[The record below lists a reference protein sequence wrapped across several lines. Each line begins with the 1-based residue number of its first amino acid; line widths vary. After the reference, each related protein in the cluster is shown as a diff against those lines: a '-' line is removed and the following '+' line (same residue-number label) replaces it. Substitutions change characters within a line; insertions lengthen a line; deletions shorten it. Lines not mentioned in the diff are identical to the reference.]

1 MVAKRRRAI
10 HQIAER
16 LTTHFRS
23 MDERFLY
30 TPSVKPFFGSYF
42 AMVFG
47 LAGINSGL
55 QGYPYANDSLVG
67 GVTTILGALAFQ
79 SCKRRLLHYLMQA
92 VPMRIHRHD
101 RHKVRGMQMPHRL
114 GNAELHPM
122 HAIHLIQRPRI
133 KLRRAANAI
142 QIHRPAYLQRCPPC
156 HPCSGENITLMAT
169 RSPPRILNV
178 SQQNSR
184 CPAYPTRNASSASP
198 VACSTTSCKLFP
210 CASIVT
216 IATKSVACK
225 CHIASGTPNSIQ
237 CTPYT
242 LSNVR
247 A

>member
-79 SCKRRLLHYLMQA
+79 SCKRR
-92 VPMRIHRHD
+92 
-101 RHKVRGMQMPHRL
+101 RL
-114 GNAELHPM
+114 CLKPDSK
-122 HAIHLIQRPRI
+122 IQRCLEFSALILVCLPVVVIGVKGIDALVTHPESSIIVPAQLRHFSGFAQQKTFSPLTKCLRSDSLRS
-133 KLRRAANAI
+133 KLLSSNSATPSVTPPTP
-142 QIHRPAYLQRCPPC
+142 HPSPAPLPYASCSHA
-156 HPCSGENITLMAT
+156 HP
-169 RSPPRILNV
+169 
-178 SQQNSR
+178 
-184 CPAYPTRNASSASP
+184 SS
-198 VACSTTSCKLFP
+198 
-210 CASIVT
+210 
-216 IATKSVACK
+216 
-225 CHIASGTPNSIQ
+225 
-237 CTPYT
+237 
-242 LSNVR
+242 
-247 A
+247 